1 MYVPAGSARD
11 PVAMLKDTVDECLKD
26 PGDECPCPYR
36 ECQID
41 HWWRPTSSN
50 SRKGAS
56 PSVIIV
62 SCVAAAVVL
71 VAALFVWNKRQKAT
85 KQPHRETSMPTVGD
99 DGA

>member
-1 MYVPAGSARD
+1 MPSSLGDLISA
-11 PVAMLKDTVDECLKD
+11 LDECLKNLSS
-26 PGDECPCPYR
+26 GGGGA
-36 ECQID
+36 
-41 HWWRPTSSN
+41 SN

-56 PSVIIV
+56 PSIIIV

-85 KQPHRETSMPTVGD
+85 KQPHREASMPTVGD

>member
-1 MYVPAGSARD
+1 MPSSLGDLISA
-11 PVAMLKDTVDECLKD
+11 LDECLKD
-26 PGDECPCPYR
+26 LRGGAGGA
-36 ECQID
+36 
-41 HWWRPTSSN
+41 SN

-85 KQPHRETSMPTVGD
+85 KQPHREASMPTVGD